1 MLHDIVDRDNL
12 LTESFK
18 KMNLL
23 KPHKQ
28 NINFFTKNIMDDSPS
43 DILKLQNRL
52 PYLNQIMHVLV
63 DLGNNK

>member
-1 MLHDIVDRDNL
+1 MDRDNL

-18 KMNLL
+18 KMSLL

-28 NINFFTKNIMDDSPS
+28 NLHFFTKNIMDDSPS

-52 PYLNQIMHVLV
+52 PYLNQIMHVLL
-63 DLGNNK
+63 DLGNNT